1 MMNLVLSFD
10 GSFLAH
16 GTVPPSY
23 IVHPRLGNRNNHF
36 LKNAPSVDSLST
48 FYRVHNHAMNPQAEI
63 APFFSTGADPVLLK
77 DAQDILRSLRR
88 GVNVWNGQQRQALAG
103 ISALL
108 ACER

>member
-1 MMNLVLSFD
+1 
-10 GSFLAH
+10 
-16 GTVPPSY
+16 
-23 IVHPRLGNRNNHF
+23 
-36 LKNAPSVDSLST
+36 
-48 FYRVHNHAMNPQAEI
+48 MNPQAEI
-63 APFFSTGADPVLLK
+63 APFFSTGTDPVLLK